1 MARGKRIENGHYV
14 PYESTESG
22 GLDRVLCVNL
32 NNDGFDEVLITR
44 GRTYELIVLKNIT
57 D

>member
-22 GLDRVLCVNL
+22 GLDHVLCVNL